1 MPTQAAELEAPP
13 QEQQPQE
20 GHADESADKATKRPR
35 ATAQSDLRRQQA
47 FVVAYTTPTAPEF
60 LQARKAAITA
70 GYKEKY
76 AASVASR
83 LMKKPRIKELIEAAM
98 AEITAKLTSEEVTI
112 EFVKRKHLE
121 AMARC
126 QLAGDRTNEREHLE
140 CVGRM
145 IGAYDVSLHLDLTV
159 KHEYDERL
167 ALAAHQLARVALEE
181 MGDCALGLPGPAVE
195 VKVEVEGDRPAEGTL
210 EPSADAPAGDEGD
223 RTPSAPAV
231 EGAQPASGDAGG
243 GLGISQRTDVARVAA
258 DLVRRPKVR

>member
-1 MPTQAAELEAPP
+1 
-13 QEQQPQE
+13 
-20 GHADESADKATKRPR
+20 
-35 ATAQSDLRRQQA
+35 
-47 FVVAYTTPTAPEF
+47 
-60 LQARKAAITA
+60 
-70 GYKEKY
+70 
-76 AASVASR
+76 
-83 LMKKPRIKELIEAAM
+83 M

-181 MGDCALGLPGPAVE
+181 MGDRALGLPEPAAG
-195 VKVEVEGDRPAEGTL
+195 GDRPVEGTL
-210 EPSADAPAGDEGD
+210 EPQADAPAASEDD
-223 RTPSAPAV
+223 RTPSALAV
-231 EGAQPASGDAGG
+231 EGAEEG
-243 GLGISQRTDVARVAA
+243 
-258 DLVRRPKVR
+258 